1 MLKIGDFA
9 RAANVTVK
17 TLRFYARE
25 GLLAPVYVD
34 RFSGYRYYTTE
45 QLPVLN
51 RILALKDLGFSLAQI
66 RQLMRETL
74 SAEELRGML
83 RMKQS
88 ELQQTVVR
96 EHLRLERV
104 ERRLEQ
110 IEKEGAAAVADIV
123 VCRDAT
129 PAAIDQKKEKD
140 MEPVKFETLPAFK
153 VMGMKYRGNNANQEI
168 KQMWE
173 RLNPRAHEIPM
184 VGDCAFG
191 VCYMLN
197 DAPPGVFD
205 YIAGFKVEAYDKLPE
220 GMVVVDVPENR
231 YAVFAHR
238 GALNTLGKTY
248 DGIINEWFPRSGL
261 QPTGGYDMEV
271 YTEEFK
277 DFSPDSVFY
286 IYEPV
291 K

>member
-25 GLLAPVYVD
+25 GLLTPVYID
-34 RFSGYRYYTTE
+34 RFSGYRYYSCD
-45 QLPVLN
+45 QLPALN

-66 RQLMRETL
+66 RQMMHANLT
-74 SAEELRGML
+74 AEELRGML

-88 ELQQTVVR
+88 ELQQTV
-96 EHLRLERV
+96 EHERQRLQRVQQRLEK
-104 ERRLEQ
+104 
-110 IEKEGAAAVADIV
+110 IEKEGPASMADILT
-123 VCRDAT
+123 CQEAT
-129 PAAIDQKKEKD
+129 PTEAIQDKERL
-140 MEPVKFETLPAFK
+140 MEHVKFETLPTFK
-153 VMGMKYRGNNANQEI
+153 VMGIKYRGNNANQEI
-168 KQMWE
+168 KEMWG
-173 RLNPRAHEIPM
+173 RLNPRADEIPIA
-184 VGDCAFG
+184 GNCAFG
-191 VCYMLN
+191 VCFMLN
-197 DAPPGVFD
+197 DAPPGVFE
-205 YIAGFKVEAYDKLPE
+205 YVAGFKVEAYEHIPE

-238 GALNTLGKTY
+238 GPLNTLGKTY
-248 DGIINEWFPRSGL
+248 AGICDDWFPRSGY
-261 QPTGGYDMEV
+261 QPAGGYDMEV

>member
-25 GLLAPVYVD
+25 GLLTPIYID
-34 RFSGYRYYTTE
+34 RFSGYRYYSCD
-45 QLPVLN
+45 QLPALN

-88 ELQQTVVR
+88 ELQQTVAR
-96 EHLRLERV
+96 EGQRLERV
-104 ERRLEQ
+104 QQRLEQ
-110 IEKEGAAAVADIV
+110 IEKEGPASVVDIV
-123 VCRDAT
+123 ICREVT
-129 PAAIDQKKEKD
+129 PAKTEHEKENL

-153 VMGMKYRGNNANQEI
+153 VMGLKYYGNNANHEI
-168 KQMWE
+168 KKTWE
-173 RLNPRAHEIPM
+173 KLNPRAQEIPIR
-184 VGDCAFG
+184 GECAYG
-191 VCYMLN
+191 VCYMVN
-197 DAPPGVFD
+197 DAQNGEFEYV
-205 YIAGFKVEAYDKLPE
+205 AGFKVEEYEVVPE
-220 GMVVVDVPENR
+220 GMVVVDVPANR

-238 GALNTLGKTY
+238 GALNTLRQTY
-248 DGIINEWFPRSGL
+248 AGICDDWFPRSGY

-277 DFSPDSVFY
+277 DFAPDSVFY